1 MAISYE
7 KLWKKVKRKK
17 LKKQDFQNAL
27 GMSSSTVAKL
37 TNNKPVTMEVLERIC
52 KEFDCNIGD
61 IVEFIDTK
69 EK

>member
-17 LKKQDFQNAL
+17 MKKQDFQNAL

-37 TNNKPVTMEVLERIC
+37 TNNKPVTLEVLERIC
-52 KEFDCNIGD
+52 REFNCNIGD
-61 IVEFIDTK
+61 IVEFVK
-69 EK
+69 E

>member
-7 KLWKKVKRKK
+7 KLWKKVKRKRM
-17 LKKQDFQNAL
+17 KKQDFQNAL

-52 KEFDCNIGD
+52 KELNCNIGD
-61 IVEFIDTK
+61 IVEFVK
-69 EK
+69 EET

>member
-7 KLWKKVKRKK
+7 KLWKKVKRKRM
-17 LKKQDFQNAL
+17 KKQDFQNAL

-52 KEFDCNIGD
+52 REFNCNIGD
-61 IVEFIDTK
+61 IVEFVR
-69 EK
+69 E

>member
-7 KLWKKVKRKK
+7 KLWKKVKRKRM
-17 LKKQDFQNAL
+17 KKQDFQNAL

-52 KEFDCNIGD
+52 RELNCNIGD
-61 IVEFIDTK
+61 IVEFVK
-69 EK
+69 E

>member
-17 LKKQDFQNAL
+17 MKKQDFQNAL

-37 TNNKPVTMEVLERIC
+37 TNNKPVTLEVLERIC
-52 KEFDCNIGD
+52 REFNCNIGD
-61 IVEFIDTK
+61 IVEFVR
-69 EK
+69 E

>member
-17 LKKQDFQNAL
+17 MKKQDFQNAL

-52 KEFDCNIGD
+52 KEFNCNIGD
-61 IVEFIDTK
+61 IVEFVK
-69 EK
+69 E

>member
-7 KLWKKVKRKK
+7 KLWKKVKRKRM
-17 LKKQDFQNAL
+17 KKQDFQNAL

-52 KEFDCNIGD
+52 KEFNCNIGD
-61 IVEFIDTK
+61 IVEFVR
-69 EK
+69 E

>member
-7 KLWKKVKRKK
+7 KLWKKVKRKRM
-17 LKKQDFQNAL
+17 KKQDFQNAL

-52 KEFDCNIGD
+52 KELNCNIGD
-61 IVEFIDTK
+61 IVEFVK
-69 EK
+69 E

>member
-61 IVEFIDTK
+61 IVEFVK
-69 EK
+69 E

>member
-17 LKKQDFQNAL
+17 MKKQDFQNAL

-52 KEFDCNIGD
+52 KELNCNIGD
-61 IVEFIDTK
+61 IVEFVK
-69 EK
+69 E

>member
-7 KLWKKVKRKK
+7 KLWKKVKRKRM
-17 LKKQDFQNAL
+17 KKQDFQNAL

-52 KEFDCNIGD
+52 TEFNCNIGD
-61 IVEFIDTK
+61 IVEFVK
-69 EK
+69 E

>member
-17 LKKQDFQNAL
+17 TKKQDFQNAL

-52 KEFDCNIGD
+52 KEFNCNIGD
-61 IVEFIDTK
+61 IVEFVK
-69 EK
+69 E

>member
-7 KLWKKVKRKK
+7 KLWKKVKRKRM
-17 LKKQDFQNAL
+17 KKQDFQNAL

-52 KEFDCNIGD
+52 KEFNCNIGD
-61 IVEFIDTK
+61 IVEFV
-69 EK
+69 EE

>member
-7 KLWKKVKRKK
+7 KLWKKVKRKRM
-17 LKKQDFQNAL
+17 KKQDFQNAL

-52 KEFDCNIGD
+52 REFNCNIGD
-61 IVEFIDTK
+61 IVEFVK
-69 EK
+69 E

>member
-17 LKKQDFQNAL
+17 MKKQDFQNAL

-52 KEFDCNIGD
+52 RELNCNIGD
-61 IVEFIDTK
+61 IVEFVK
-69 EK
+69 E

>member
-7 KLWKKVKRKK
+7 KLWKKVKRKRM
-17 LKKQDFQNAL
+17 KKQDFQNAL

-52 KEFDCNIGD
+52 KEFNCNIGD
-61 IVEFIDTK
+61 IVEFVK
-69 EK
+69 E

>member
-7 KLWKKVKRKK
+7 KLWKKVKRKRM
-17 LKKQDFQNAL
+17 KKQDFQNTL

-52 KEFDCNIGD
+52 KELNCNIGD
-61 IVEFIDTK
+61 IVEFVK
-69 EK
+69 E

>member
-52 KEFDCNIGD
+52 NELNCNIGD
-61 IVEFIDTK
+61 IVEFVK
-69 EK
+69 E

>member
-7 KLWKKVKRKK
+7 KLWKKVKRKRM
-17 LKKQDFQNAL
+17 KKQDFQNAL

-61 IVEFIDTK
+61 IVEFVK
-69 EK
+69 E